1 MPYGGGVRALE
12 HHSESRE
19 ATFAHFPGVKVA
31 IPSSP
36 RNARALLVAAI
47 RDPDPVIFMEPI
59 RSYRAFREEVPDE
72 EEVME
77 IGKAQVVREGKD
89 LTLVAWGA
97 MMRPTLQAATEAQDT
112 RGAVIEVIDLLTISP
127 LDVGTIV
134 GSVAKTGRCVVVQEA
149 PRSFGVASE
158 IIALI
163 NDRTLLALE
172 APIRRVTNY
181 DVVTPY
187 FGRELLYLPD
197 AQRIREAIEETLSY

>member
-1 MPYGGGVRALE
+1 
-12 HHSESRE
+12 
-19 ATFAHFPGVKVA
+19 
-31 IPSSP
+31 
-36 RNARALLVAAI
+36 
-47 RDPDPVIFMEPI
+47 
-59 RSYRAFREEVPDE
+59 
-72 EEVME
+72 
-77 IGKAQVVREGKD
+77 
-89 LTLVAWGA
+89 
-97 MMRPTLQAATEAQDT
+97 
-112 RGAVIEVIDLLTISP
+112 VIEVIDLLTISP